1 MILKSFAGFVYI
13 RALARTP
20 LDPTVGRNSC
30 GNLNLDGFAIS
41 QGEGGGG
48 RGGADSIKMTF
59 AIVNMS

>member
-41 QGEGGGG
+41 QGGG
-48 RGGADSIKMTF
+48 RGGGEGG
-59 AIVNMS
+59 